1 MKRII
6 KIIISFFRTAAV
18 FFKEVWSLLMVN
30 GLTLLVFEVL
40 YKFLGVTVCK
50 PLLHA
55 AARLLLRANGY
66 AFITD
71 SNIHELMKNP
81 LLWLYLFVVL
91 VLISLYM
98 LFDICCIVICYHAS
112 YRKQR
117 LPLLAM
123 MKRGI
128 LAAKNI
134 IYPKNYRMMLYLL
147 LIMPMSQVVT
157 VTGVLGG
164 FSMPRFV
171 MQFIEERNWLYLI
184 FILASIYVEIVCIQ
198 WIFCFHHFTLTGDRF
213 KRATRKSRAMVK
225 GTKFWKNAAVIL
237 AWDAAM
243 LLAYYGILF
252 LGGAVIALLSSAS
265 ETVHFLP
272 VVAESA
278 VAVFLDIV
286 AGIFYCFSIPIVF
299 LGISGLFYFHLEM
312 SGKRDKIPGK
322 FNLKGSYRMEDK
334 LWFQKI
340 YRKKW
345 LLIMIG
351 LAIVLGVNIGNAY
364 VNQMKGSGSGE
375 VKRLLIT
382 AHRGYSAAY
391 PENTLPAFQG
401 AIEHQADMIEI
412 DVHIT
417 ADNEVVVLHDEN
429 LQRTTGLNKEVWEMR
444 AKDIQALDCGKWF
457 SEEFAG
463 TRISKLEE
471 VVELAKENNIM
482 LTVELK
488 PTVHKD
494 GLAEA
499 VIDIL
504 EQYGY
509 VESCVL
515 ASLDYEE
522 LEDAKAYDE
531 SVTTAYITT
540 LSYGDIASMEAADGF
555 SIEATMVTSDLIRA
569 IHKRG
574 KFVYVWTVNH
584 ENEMDKMIKLNP
596 DGIITDEPENAVRIL
611 HEIRSYSYWEN
622 YVNKLRD
629 MM

>member
-1 MKRII
+1 MK
-6 KIIISFFRTAAV
+6 KIISFFRAAAV
-18 FFKEVWSLLMVN
+18 FFKGVWNLLTIN
-30 GLTLLVFEVL
+30 GLTLLVFEVV

-50 PLLHA
+50 PLLHGI
-55 AARLLLRANGY
+55 ARLLLRANGY

-71 SNIHELMKNP
+71 ANIHELVKNP
-81 LLWLYLFVVL
+81 LLWLFLFVVL
-91 VLISLYM
+91 VLISLYT

-117 LPLLAM
+117 LPLLGM

-147 LIMPMSQVVT
+147 LILPMSQVVT
-157 VTGVLGG
+157 MTGVLGG
-164 FSMPRFV
+164 FSMPKFV

-213 KRATRKSRAMVK
+213 KRATRKSNAMVK
-225 GTKFWKNAAVIL
+225 GTKFWKNAVIIL
-237 AWDAAM
+237 AWDVGM
-243 LLAYYGILF
+243 ILAYYGILF

-265 ETVHFLP
+265 ETVHFIP
-272 VVAESA
+272 IVVESA

-286 AGIFYCFSIPIVF
+286 AGVFYCFSIPIIF
-299 LGISGLFYFHLEM
+299 LGVSGLFYFHLERC
-312 SGKRDKIPGK
+312 GKQDKIPGK
-322 FNLKGSYRMEDK
+322 FNLKGSYRIEDK
-334 LWFQKI
+334 LWFQKL
-340 YRKKW
+340 YRKKG
-345 LLIMIG
+345 LLVMLG
-351 LAIVLGVNIGNAY
+351 LAIVLGFNIGNAY
-364 VNQMKGSGSGE
+364 VNQTRGDDTGE
-375 VKRLLIT
+375 VKRFLIT

-401 AIEHQADMIEI
+401 AIDHQADMIEI

-417 ADNEVVVLHDEN
+417 ADDKVVVIHDEN
-429 LQRTTGLNKEVWEMR
+429 LQRTTGLDREVWEMR

-463 TRISKLEE
+463 TRIPGLEE

-504 EQYGY
+504 QQYGY
-509 VESCVL
+509 AESCVL
-515 ASLDYEE
+515 ASLDYAE

-540 LSYGDIASMEAADGF
+540 VSYGDIAAMEAADGF
-555 SIEATMVTSDLIRA
+555 SIEATMATAELIRV

-584 ENEMDKMIKLNP
+584 ESEMDKIIKLNP
-596 DGIITDEPENAVRIL
+596 DGIITDEPENARRIL
-611 HEIRSYSYWEN
+611 NEIRSYSYWEN
-622 YVNKLRD
+622 YVNRLRD